1 MLQLL
6 TSFLLLLTTAC
17 WAQEQIY
24 RVTAQPRLHLRE
36 QPDLGAPILGKASY
50 GERVLAYRGH
60 FGRTTIQSREGVWK
74 KVRYRGREGYMFSG
88 YLERISPPS
97 HPPPR
102 ATRTPRIWALV
113 VGIAQYQHVPS
124 LRYADDDAYLLHSF
138 LKSPEGG
145 ALPDGQLRLLVDEN
159 ATLGKI
165 QSAMRQLA
173 QLVRADD
180 LVLFYFSGHGLPGA
194 FLPTDYDGR
203 RRVLSHELVQE
214 WLADTGARHRLCI
227 ADACHSGS
235 FRRVAP
241 WDFDPYYEALETVG
255 AGTAILLSSRAE
267 EASIEVNGLRQGVF
281 SHYLLKG
288 LKGGADR
295 DGDRL
300 VTIGE
305 LYDFTAR
312 AVRRY
317 TQAHQSPTIQG
328 QFDRQLPLAILR
340 STP

>member
-24 RVTAQPRLHLRE
+24 RVTAQSRLHLRE
-36 QPDLGAPILGKASY
+36 QPDLDAPILDKASY

-88 YLERISPPS
+88 YLERISTPS

-194 FLPTDYDGR
+194 FLPTDYAGR

-214 WLADTGARHRLCI
+214 
-227 ADACHSGS
+227 
-235 FRRVAP
+235 
-241 WDFDPYYEALETVG
+241 
-255 AGTAILLSSRAE
+255 
-267 EASIEVNGLRQGVF
+267 
-281 SHYLLKG
+281 
-288 LKGGADR
+288 
-295 DGDRL
+295 
-300 VTIGE
+300 
-305 LYDFTAR
+305 
-312 AVRRY
+312 
-317 TQAHQSPTIQG
+317 
-328 QFDRQLPLAILR
+328 
-340 STP
+340 